1 MLAEA
6 AHSCFYSGVPEEML
20 LHAERADALV
30 PEGDT
35 GRSRFFASI
44 ALGTAQVV
52 AGDGEAGAETLRGAV
67 AILEGSG
74 ELRDDPRLL
83 VWAALGPLWLREAE
97 GGRGLVDRALEYARE
112 HASAGTLPYLLQHVA
127 RDQAMSD
134 AWPAAHAGYHEAMR
148 LARENGQLAEL
159 TAAVAGVAVLEG
171 RQGMEQACRAHAEE
185 GRALCR
191 ELGMRIYEIWTVAAL
206 GELELGLGHPEQA
219 IVHYEEQQALLE
231 ERGVVDVDISASP
244 ELVDAYLRVGR
255 ADDAAALVGELEE
268 RARAKGQPWSLARA
282 ARCRGLVG
290 PDSELDEHFGE
301 ALALHALTPDLF
313 ETARTRLA
321 YGARLRRARKR
332 VRAREEL
339 RAALELFDRL
349 GPTPWAEQASAELAA
364 TGETARRRDPS
375 TLDEL
380 TPQELQIA
388 LLLAEGKTTRQAAA
402 ALFLSPKTIEYHLR
416 HVYSKLEIH
425 SREELTA
432 RFAGGREAAE
442 GLPAPSA

>member
-1 MLAEA
+1 
-6 AHSCFYSGVPEEML
+6 
-20 LHAERADALV
+20 
-30 PEGDT
+30 
-35 GRSRFFASI
+35 
-44 ALGTAQVV
+44 
-52 AGDGEAGAETLRGAV
+52 
-67 AILEGSG
+67 
-74 ELRDDPRLL
+74 L
-83 VWAALGPLWLREAE
+83 VWAALGPLYLREAE
-97 GGRGLVDRALEYARE
+97 AGRALIDRALAYARE
-112 HASAGTLPYLLQHVA
+112 RSAAGALPYLLHHVA
-127 RDQAMSD
+127 RERSMADS
-134 AWPAAHAGYHEAMR
+134 WPAGQAGYHEAVR
-148 LARENGQLAEL
+148 LARESGQRAEL
-159 TAAVAGVAVLEG
+159 AASLSGLAWLEA
-171 RQGMEQACRAHAEE
+171 RQGMEEPCRAHAEE
-185 GRALCR
+185 GRALCGQ
-191 ELGMRIYEIWTVAAL
+191 LGMRLYEIWTVIAL
-206 GELELGLGHPEQA
+206 GELELGLGRPEQA
-219 IVHYEEQQALLE
+219 VVHFEEQRALLE
-231 ERGVVDVDISASP
+231 ERGVMDVDVSAVP
-244 ELVDAYLRVGR
+244 ELVDVYLRLGR
-255 ADDAAALVGELEE
+255 RDDAARLVLELDE

-301 ALALHALTPDLF
+301 ALALHELTPDLF